1 MLRTIIIDDDD
12 IVTFLQK
19 KIVSKSG
26 LDTDPLVFK
35 DAHKALEFLEY
46 EASEDQEYL
55 IMLDINMPAMSGW
68 EFLDHIKKIPLD
80 ERLHVVMATSSIDR
94 KDKREAANDPHVVDF
109 IEKPLSARHCEKL
122 KGISKLAPYFQLS

>member
-35 DAHKALEFLEY
+35 DAHKALEFLEF

-68 EFLDHIKKIPLD
+68 EFLDHIKKLPSD

>member
-68 EFLDHIKKIPLD
+68 EFLDHIKKLPSD

>member
-26 LDTDPLVFK
+26 LDTEPLVFK
-35 DAHKALEFLEY
+35 DAHKALEFLEF
-46 EASEDQEYL
+46 EASEEQEYL
-55 IMLDINMPAMSGW
+55 IMLDINMPEMSGW
-68 EFLDHIKKIPLD
+68 QFLDRIKKLPAD

>member
-35 DAHKALEFLEY
+35 DAYKALEFLEH
-46 EASEDQEYL
+46 EASQEEEYL
-55 IMLDINMPAMSGW
+55 IMLDINMPGMSGW
-68 EFLDHIKKIPLD
+68 EFLDHIKKLPLD

>member
-35 DAHKALEFLEY
+35 DAYEALEFLEH
-46 EASEDQEYL
+46 EASQEEEYL
-55 IMLDINMPAMSGW
+55 IMLDINMPGMSGW
-68 EFLDHIKKIPLD
+68 EFLDHIKKLPLD

>member
-68 EFLDHIKKIPLD
+68 EFLDHIKKLPSG

>member
-26 LDTDPLVFK
+26 LDTNPLVFK
-35 DAHKALEFLEY
+35 DAHKALEFLEH
-46 EASEDQEYL
+46 EASQEEEYL
-55 IMLDINMPAMSGW
+55 IMLDINMPGMSGW
-68 EFLDHIKKIPLD
+68 EFLDHIKKLPSD

-122 KGISKLAPYFQLS
+122 KGISKLARYFQLS

>member
-35 DAHKALEFLEY
+35 DAYEALEFLEH
-46 EASEDQEYL
+46 EASQEEEYL
-55 IMLDINMPAMSGW
+55 IMLDINMPGMSGW
-68 EFLDHIKKIPLD
+68 EFLDHIKKLPLD
-80 ERLHVVMATSSIDR
+80 ERLNVVMATSSIDR

>member
-68 EFLDHIKKIPLD
+68 EFLDHINKLPLD

>member
-12 IVTFLQK
+12 IITFLQK

-26 LDTDPLVFK
+26 LDTEPLVFK
-35 DAHKALEFLEY
+35 DAYKALEFLEN
-46 EASEDQEYL
+46 EASQEEEYL
-55 IMLDINMPAMSGW
+55 IMLDINMPGMSGW
-68 EFLDHIKKIPLD
+68 EFLDHIKKLPLD

>member
-1 MLRTIIIDDDD
+1 MLRTLIIDDDD

-55 IMLDINMPAMSGW
+55 IMLDINIW
-68 EFLDHIKKIPLD
+68 EF
-80 ERLHVVMATSSIDR
+80 
-94 KDKREAANDPHVVDF
+94 
-109 IEKPLSARHCEKL
+109 
-122 KGISKLAPYFQLS
+122 

>member
-19 KIVSKSG
+19 KIVSKCG
-26 LDTDPLVFK
+26 LDSDPLVFK
-35 DAHKALEFLEY
+35 DAHNALLYLEQ
-46 EASEDQEYL
+46 EANEDQDYL
-55 IMLDINMPAMSGW
+55 IMLDINMPTMSGW
-68 EFLDHIKKIPLD
+68 EFLDHIKKLPSD

>member
-68 EFLDHIKKIPLD
+68 EFLDHIKKLPSD

-94 KDKREAANDPHVVDF
+94 KDKREAVNDPHVVDF

-122 KGISKLAPYFQLS
+122 KGISKLAPYFQMS

>member
-26 LDTDPLVFK
+26 LDTEPLVFK
-35 DAHKALEFLEY
+35 DAYKALEFLEN
-46 EASEDQEYL
+46 EASQEEEYL
-55 IMLDINMPAMSGW
+55 IMLDINMPGMSGW
-68 EFLDHIKKIPLD
+68 EFLDHIKKLPLD

>member
-35 DAHKALEFLEY
+35 DAYKALEFLEH
-46 EASEDQEYL
+46 EASQEEEYL
-55 IMLDINMPAMSGW
+55 IMLDINMPGISGW
-68 EFLDHIKKIPLD
+68 EFLDHIKKLPLD

>member
-68 EFLDHIKKIPLD
+68 EFLDHIKKLPLD

>member
-19 KIVSKSG
+19 RIVTKCG
-26 LDTDPLVFK
+26 LDEQPLVFK
-35 DAHKALEFLEY
+35 HAHEALHFLEK
-46 EASEDQEYL
+46 EASVDEEFL

-68 EFLDHIKKIPLD
+68 EFLDHIKKLPAD
-80 ERLHVVMATSSIDR
+80 ERLFVVMATSSIDR
-94 KDKREAANDPHVVDF
+94 KDKRDAANDPHVVDF

-122 KGISKLAPYFQLS
+122 KGISKLAPYFQVS